1 MELLG
6 STKLGKSISGHQE
19 LVDLVAE
26 QVELDHPF
34 SPGADEESELL
45 DRLINCVRHALPYFS
60 VSLNVNILQNFFK
73 NNNLIIKLN
82 KNF

>member
-6 STKLGKSISGHQE
+6 STKLGKSISGYQE

-60 VSLNVNILQNFFK
+60 VSTLACGNFIALEK
-73 NNNLIIKLN
+73 VGYASIIMN
-82 KNF
+82 SF